1 MSQAQIQKLIE
12 TNEFVGSIHDGLLD
26 SNNLSLAAAYNDACC
41 WIAELTAQ
49 VRLLEKQT
57 SAGFCRRDT
66 SALRMTATTSLVSP
80 VDEGDEWL
88 KTGVSNE

>member
-1 MSQAQIQKLIE
+1 MSQIQKLIE

-41 WIAELTAQ
+41 WIAELAAQ
-49 VRLLEKQT
+49 VRLLEGQT

-66 SALRMTATTSLVSP
+66 SKLKMPTREMLVAP